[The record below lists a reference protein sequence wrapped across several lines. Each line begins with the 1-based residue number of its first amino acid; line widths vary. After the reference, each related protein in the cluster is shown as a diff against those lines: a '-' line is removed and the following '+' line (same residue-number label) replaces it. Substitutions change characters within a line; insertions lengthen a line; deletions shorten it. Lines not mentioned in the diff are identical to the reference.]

1 MLSKKDIEK
10 ELGKGICISPLIPK
24 NIKENSVNFSIG
36 HHAWALG
43 SGSVQIGRHD
53 EFVMAPHDSTKQKYP
68 IRAGGCAIVE
78 HKGIQ
83 HLILLPHVT
92 TIVETQEVIGLGNY
106 IGGTIHSKV
115 GIVAMGIGH
124 IGTMMGPCFC
134 GHLMISLHNITNRV
148 ISIPVGETFISLVF
162 HYLDSPSQN
171 RRNSNISGHVDK
183 LAELGIHID
192 SHSRDVLTEDWKCNF
207 DGICENMT
215 ASQSYRDYRK
225 QILKNKLKA
234 VRSLLNIHNLVV
246 ALCLVFVA
254 WFLSVLTSK
263 LDVQYNTTVWTER
276 YWTVILAAIIVPGVS
291 SIFKLFKQ
299 R

>member
-10 ELGKGICISPLIPK
+10 ELGKGICISPLFPK

-36 HHAWALG
+36 NHAWALG

-68 IRAGGCAIVE
+68 IRAGGCAIIE
-78 HKGIQ
+78 YKGIQ

-162 HYLDSPSQN
+162 HYLDTPSQI
-171 RRNSNISGHVDK
+171 RQNSNISGHVDK

-192 SHSRDVLTEDWKCNF
+192 SHSREFLTEDWKCNF
-207 DGICENMT
+207 DGICENMME
-215 ASQSYRDYRK
+215 SKSYKEYK
-225 QILKNKLKA
+225 TQITKNKLKA
-234 VRSLLNIHNLVV
+234 IRSMLNVHNIVV
-246 ALCLVFVA
+246 AASLILIA
-254 WFLSVLTSK
+254 WLLSIVTSK
-263 LDVQYNTTVWTER
+263 LDTHYDTTVWTER
-276 YWTVILAAIIVPGVS
+276 YWTVILTAIIVPAVS
-291 SIFKLFKQ
+291 SVFKLFKQ